1 MTRVESTRDLIR
13 QILRDDYLAPVV
25 EAYSAT
31 ESVAD
36 GAPCRIEVRLHHEGQ
51 SQSATIEGEGVGF
64 VDAVCQGLIAHY
76 AREFRSLETIQFT
89 GFAVRARMDT
99 TRAGTGSDAVG
110 VVSLTVRNSEGNLF
124 EFERQGRSLVAT
136 AVSVVVEALEHFV
149 NAERAFISVYKAL
162 QDARERGR
170 SDLVQTYTAQL
181 TELVRTT
188 SYTQVIERI
197 KAETLR

>member
-1 MTRVESTRDLIR
+1 M
-13 QILRDDYLAPVV
+13 
-25 EAYSAT
+25 
-31 ESVAD
+31 
-36 GAPCRIEVRLHHEGQ
+36 
-51 SQSATIEGEGVGF
+51 
-64 VDAVCQGLIAHY
+64 AHY

>member
-25 EAYSAT
+25 EAYSVS

-64 VDAVCQGLIAHY
+64 VDAVCQG
-76 AREFRSLETIQFT
+76 
-89 GFAVRARMDT
+89 
-99 TRAGTGSDAVG
+99 
-110 VVSLTVRNSEGNLF
+110 RNSEGNLF

-136 AVSVVVEALEHFV
+136 AVLVVVEALEHFV
-149 NAERAFISVYKAL
+149 NSERAFISVYKAL